1 MSAVPKRKRVD
12 DDTRSGESLLKDEV
26 EFSRMD
32 QPFPRGG
39 GSVLA
44 PLDIRKAAT
53 EATNDVFDQMVK
65 TKKAKKSKTKQ
76 QIAPVSLGT
85 NIEPFLLS
93 KIKIGTLVLGKVIDI
108 KVSTSELIVSLP
120 NQLVG
125 YCEVPKDQLV
135 PSMLQRYL
143 RFAVVELGGNPKKK
157 LQLSYDPELVNQ
169 TITTNELTN
178 GLAVQGIVE
187 SVEEKG
193 LLVQLGSQLGQ
204 GFIPLKTNQ
213 TSRFEPQMPVLAFV
227 TESEKR
233 VKSLTLDS
241 NMAVSAVIEQPS
253 LVPGTLVKSCPVERE
268 NTMGCI
274 YDLLGHLKATSDAV
288 HSQNPQGKSVRVLFS
303 YPPLQ
308 INGERKL
315 GVSKLEHIVKLTDSK
330 EDDVKIGKTLDT
342 RIETVCP
349 NLGVFVQFGSSLQG
363 FVHVSQAS
371 FKTAKKSKS
380 STDEE
385 SKVELEGEDY
395 KVGAEHPARILT
407 VSQMDGLAYLSFNRD
422 VIEQQYMSLQEIKI
436 GDVVRNA
443 SIDRIM
449 PKGGVLVRLSTSI
462 VGIAQ
467 DMQLSDV
474 AMKNPEQKYK
484 VGQKVSCRVLDTDLE
499 HQRVSVSLKKSV
511 VEFDGPILQSF
522 DFPHNEETVATV
534 LRFIDAGALLVF
546 FGNVR
551 GLLPHSE
558 MSESGAKAEDVVR
571 VGQTVRVNIV
581 DSNPQIKRLIASLRP
596 PTQLTPDQIGEVFTA
611 KVSSKNKKE
620 VRVTLYADKNESSE
634 LGEAII
640 VGKAKN
646 FKVGDDLQVKVLTDR
661 LVSADEKIVSN
672 DLPKSVDDLT
682 VGEQVTGYVKGS
694 SPSIGVF
701 IGFAGSLTGL
711 VAANLL
717 DKNVEK
723 WPSTGS
729 AVSVNID
736 TIDFAKQ
743 RVFLSLPSTKS
754 KTISATITA
763 VKEKQLNVITEDG
776 QQGRVDAS
784 QCFRSLDEIDDANKP
799 LSEFKR
805 GQKLESLTII
815 GRHDARNHRF
825 LPLSHQSGTSVMLE
839 LSLVHTSS
847 SDANTISKGIKKL
860 GFINN
865 YSEDGQS
872 LYVTLSP
879 TTSGRL
885 SLVDLSDDPEILASP
900 EDHFPVGSALEVTV
914 LTAGAKPTVTALD
927 KPSDIALI
935 CAVEPLR
942 LMVRLPFH
950 KTANISCV
958 DSGDEFTEL
967 KSTFDIGD
975 LVNYH
980 KRNSKITLRSDPFE
994 PIEEGQIRQG
1004 FVSNIADGGV
1014 FVALTDTHMG
1024 RVKIGEISDNYLKN
1038 WKSAVKIGQV
1048 VKAKVLS
1055 TKNGRIELTLKPS
1068 VVTGR
1073 KQPQVDHV
1081 EIGAKYDGTVVRV
1094 ESFGVF
1100 VEFDNVRGL
1109 CHHSEISDHHI
1120 DDLSRVFK
1128 VGDHVR
1134 VKVLSK
1140 DVNTGKLSL
1149 GMKAEYFESD
1159 SESSDND
1166 SDAESSD
1173 EATAAADEDDDM
1185 YEFPSEDDDGES
1197 ESESDKEDD
1206 DSEVSDS
1213 DSADDS
1219 GEEDSAED
1227 SRGLSAGFNW
1237 SGDLPDVENSPANSD
1252 SDEDSES
1259 DDDEPRTRRK
1269 KKREEF
1275 VRDETASLHT
1285 RAPESAKE
1293 FERLLVASPHSSVL
1307 WTQYMAYQLKLGEI
1321 DATREVARRALKS
1334 IPQRDEEERMNIW
1347 LALLNVEVQFGSRES
1362 TDRVFSEAQ
1371 QFMDALTMHL
1381 KMAQIYAEAGKLKEA
1396 RGIYERAIKK
1406 FGSDS
1411 LDVWLAAMRFFYST
1425 GEDPDAAR
1433 ALSDRAQQRLPSRL
1447 VREFTK
1453 QFALLEYEL
1462 GNPERGRTLFEAL
1475 VDAAPKRV
1483 DIWNIYIDQE
1493 IKQGDE
1499 AKFSA
1504 LFERALQQRISM
1516 KQAKFFFKKW
1526 IEVSSDQEYVKS
1538 RAREYVEDREAQKN
1552 EEEEEEEEEDD

>member
-1 MSAVPKRKRVD
+1 MSAIPKRKRVD
-12 DDTRSGESLLKDEV
+12 DDTKSGESLLKDEV

-53 EATNDVFDQMVK
+53 EATSDVFDQMVK
-65 TKKAKKSKTKQ
+65 SKKAKKSKTKQ

-93 KIKIGTLVLGKVIDI
+93 KIKVGTLVLGKVIDI
-108 KVSTSELIVSLP
+108 KVSTSELIISLP
-120 NQLVG
+120 NQLIG
-125 YCEVPKDQLV
+125 YCEVSNDQLT
-135 PSMLQRYL
+135 PSMLHRYL

-169 TITTNELTN
+169 TITSNELTN

-187 SVEEKG
+187 SIEEKG

-204 GFIPLKTNQ
+204 GFIPLKSNQ
-213 TSRFEPQMPVLAFV
+213 SSRFETLMPVLAFV

-233 VKSLTLDS
+233 VKGLTLDS

-288 HSQNPQGKSVRVLFS
+288 HSQNPNGKSVRVLFS

-315 GVSKLEHIVKLTDSK
+315 GVSKLEHIVKLSDSK
-330 EDDVKIGKTLDT
+330 EDDLKIGKTHET
-342 RIETVCP
+342 QIETVCP
-349 NLGVFVQFGSSLQG
+349 NLGVFVQFGASMQG

-371 FKTAKKSKS
+371 FKSAKKSKS
-380 STDEE
+380 GSDEE
-385 SKVELEGEDY
+385 NKVDLETEEY
-395 KVGAEHPARILT
+395 KEGSEHLARILA

-443 SIDRIM
+443 TIDRIM

-467 DMQLSDV
+467 DLQLSDV

-484 VGQKVSCRVLDTDLE
+484 VGQKVSCRVLDIDLE

-596 PTQLTPDQIGEVFTA
+596 PTQLTPDQIGEVFAA

-620 VRVTLYADKNESSE
+620 VRVTIYADENESNE

-646 FKVGDDLQVKVLTDR
+646 FKVGDNVQVKVLTDR
-661 LVSADEKIVSN
+661 LVSADEKIVNS

-682 VGEQVTGYVKGS
+682 VGEQVIGYVKGS
-694 SPSIGVF
+694 SSGIGAF
-701 IGFAGSLTGL
+701 IGFAGPLTGL

-717 DKNVEK
+717 DKNVDK
-723 WPSTGS
+723 WPSIGS
-729 AVSVNID
+729 AVAVNVD

-743 RVFLSLPSTKS
+743 RVFLSLPSAKS
-754 KTISATITA
+754 KTVSATITA
-763 VKEKQLNVITEDG
+763 VKEKQLNVVTEDG
-776 QQGRVDAS
+776 QHGRVDAS
-784 QCFRSLDEIDDANKP
+784 QCFRTIDEIDDANKP

-805 GQKLESLTII
+805 GQTLENLTII

-825 LPLSHQSGTSVMLE
+825 LPLSHKSGTSVMLE
-839 LSLVHTSS
+839 LSLIHKSS
-847 SDANTISKGIKKL
+847 SDANAITKGSKKL
-860 GFINN
+860 AFINN

-885 SLVDLSDDPEILASP
+885 SLVDLSDDPEVLASP
-900 EDHFPVGSALEVTV
+900 EEHFPVGSALEVTV
-914 LTAGAKPTVTALD
+914 LSTGAKPTVTALEE
-927 KPSDIALI
+927 PSDIALI
-935 CAVEPLR
+935 CEVEPLR
-942 LMVRLPFH
+942 LMLRLPFH
-950 KTANISCV
+950 KTANVNCV

-967 KSTFDIGD
+967 KSTFDVGD

-980 KRNSKITLRSDPFE
+980 KLKSRITLRSEAFE
-994 PIEEGQIRQG
+994 PVEEGQIRQG
-1004 FVSNIADGGV
+1004 FVSNIAEGGV
-1014 FVALTDTHMG
+1014 FVALTDTQTG

-1048 VKAKVLS
+1048 VNAKVLS
-1055 TKNGRIELTLKPS
+1055 TKNGRVELTLKPS

-1081 EIGAKYDGTVVRV
+1081 EIGKKYDGVVVRV

-1120 DDLSRVFK
+1120 DDLNRVFK

-1159 SESSDND
+1159 SESSDNE
-1166 SDAESSD
+1166 SDAESGEVETS
-1173 EATAAADEDDDM
+1173 AADEDDDM
-1185 YEFPSEDDDGES
+1185 YEFPSEEEEGES
-1197 ESESDKEDD
+1197 ESEEAD
-1206 DSEVSDS
+1206 DSQISDS

-1219 GEEDSAED
+1219 GEEDSDDEAD
-1227 SRGLSAGFNW
+1227 SKGLSAGFNW
-1237 SGDLPDVENSPANSD
+1237 SGDLPNAEKSGANSD
-1252 SDEDSES
+1252 SESDSDSDS

-1321 DATREVARRALKS
+1321 DATREVARRALKA

-1362 TDRVFSEAQ
+1362 TDKVFNEAQ

-1406 FGSDS
+1406 YGSDS
-1411 LDVWLAAMRFFYST
+1411 LDVWLAAMRFFYGI

-1433 ALSDRAQQRLPSRL
+1433 ALSDRAQQRLPNRL

-1483 DIWNIYIDQE
+1483 DIWNVYIDQE

-1504 LFERALQQRISM
+1504 LFERVLQQKISM

-1552 EEEEEEEEEDD
+1552 EDENEDEDDN